1 MPRVSVVIPTWNGRE
16 LLAEALRSLDAQTFA
31 DFEAIVVDNG
41 STDGTAEMVSGWH
54 RPTRLVRLET
64 NHGFAEATNLGIRA
78 SVGEIVVL
86 MNNDAMADDRWLAS
100 LVAAL
105 DANPH
110 VGSCASRMLMY
121 RDRDRID
128 SAGDQL
134 GIFASQI
141 GHGQLD
147 GPAFSEPRRV
157 LSACAGAAAYR
168 RSMLDEVGLLDER
181 FFAYLEDVDLGIRA
195 TLAGWGC
202 LYVPDAV
209 VYHYGSATSN
219 KIPERK
225 FLLLMRNSLYIFFQ
239 YMPLGRL
246 VLWGLPVL
254 LWPVVRAR
262 IVGVRY
268 GLGLRCVWEFLRDL
282 PAVIRRRR
290 EVFRG
295 RRISRGEFRALLVG
309 PLVRQPSRPS
319 WTP

>member
-16 LLAEALRSLDAQTFA
+16 LLAEALRSLDEQSFT
-31 DFEAIVVDNG
+31 DFEVVVVDNG
-41 STDGTAEMVSGWH
+41 SSDGTAEMVGSWH
-54 RPTRLVRLET
+54 PPVRLVRLED
-64 NHGFAEATNLGIRA
+64 NRGFAEATNAGIKA
-78 SVGEIVVL
+78 SAGEIVVL
-86 MNNDAMADDRWLAS
+86 MNNDAIAHSEWLSS

-105 DANPH
+105 DANPR
-110 VGSCASRMLMY
+110 VGSVASKMLMY
-121 RDRDRID
+121 RDRARID

-147 GPAFSEPRRV
+147 GPAFSVPRRV

-168 RSMLDEVGLLDER
+168 RSMLDDVGLLDER

-195 TLAGWGC
+195 ALAGYAC

-225 FLLLMRNSLYIFFQ
+225 FLLLMRNSLFIFFQ

-246 VLWGLPVL
+246 LLWGLPVL

-262 IVGVRY
+262 IVRVRY
-268 GLGLRCVWEFLRDL
+268 GLGLRCVLEFLRDL
-282 PAVIRRRR
+282 PSVVRRRR
-290 EVFRG
+290 EVSRG
-295 RRISRGEFRALLVG
+295 RRISRSEFRALLVG
-309 PLVRQPSRPS
+309 PLVRQPS
-319 WTP
+319 